1 MPSGGYRPKKTLTK
15 TQIRKLQQAYEQAG
29 AITESVKKLETEEQ
43 AEVTKS
49 IEEDL
54 NALY

>member
-1 MPSGGYRPKKTLTK
+1 MPSGGYRPKKPLTK
-15 TQIRKLQQAYEQAG
+15 AQLRKLQLAYEKAG
-29 AITESVKKLETEEQ
+29 TITESVKKLETEEQ
-43 AEVTKS
+43 AEIAKN

>member
-1 MPSGGYRPKKTLTK
+1 MPSGGYRPKKPLTK
-15 TQIRKLQQAYEQAG
+15 AQVRKLQQAYEQAG
-29 AITESVKKLETEEQ
+29 VITESVKKLESEEQ